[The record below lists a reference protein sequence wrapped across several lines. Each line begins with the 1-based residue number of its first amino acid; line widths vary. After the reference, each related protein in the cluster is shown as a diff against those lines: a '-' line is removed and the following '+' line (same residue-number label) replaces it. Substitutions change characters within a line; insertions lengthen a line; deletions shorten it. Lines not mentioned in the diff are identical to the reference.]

1 MNVCLLP
8 GCESETPS
16 FRHLYCC
23 KNHANKAY
31 LLRNAERV
39 KQLSFEWNIT
49 RTARRRAATGRANST
64 RREREATAQPSG
76 YIERIR
82 AKVDPATHRYKSGV

>member
-1 MNVCLLP
+1 MTACLLP
-8 GCESETPS
+8 GCESETSSP
-16 FRHLYCC
+16 RHKYCC
-23 KNHANKAY
+23 KKCANKAY

-49 RTARRRAATGRANST
+49 RTERRRAATGHANST
-64 RREREATAQPSG
+64 SREREAAAQPRG

-82 AKVDPATHRYKSGV
+82 AWVDPETHRYK